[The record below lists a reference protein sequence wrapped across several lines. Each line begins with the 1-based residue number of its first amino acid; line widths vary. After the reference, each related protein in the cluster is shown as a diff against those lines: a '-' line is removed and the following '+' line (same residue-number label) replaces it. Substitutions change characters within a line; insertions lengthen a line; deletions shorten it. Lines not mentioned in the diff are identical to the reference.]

1 MDMKKCEESPS
12 YDISIFDTFPTLN
25 FPDLKGRLAAASKH
39 DKHKII
45 VLDDDPTGVQTLHDV
60 SVFTDWSESAIE
72 EGFREKQKLFYILT
86 NSRSFSARKT
96 KQVHQEIAE
105 RILKVAQRLQK
116 DFLIISRSDSTL
128 RGHYPLE
135 TQTLRETLESH
146 STKRVDG
153 EILCPYF
160 KEGGRFTF
168 GDVHYVRY
176 GQKLVPAGQTE
187 FAKDQ
192 TFGYHASNLRDYV
205 EEKTQGAYKRETVM
219 SISIEELRQGDV
231 EGIAARLCQ
240 VHDFGKVI
248 VNAVTQDD
256 VRVFVLALYEAMS
269 RGKYF
274 LFRTAAAF
282 VKEMGGIEDRP
293 LLTHA
298 ELFSEESSATQ
309 QSGGVI
315 VVGSHT
321 DKTTAQL
328 KALQGLPGLEFL
340 ELDSDL
346 VLEPNLF
353 SQEVDRILQK
363 EEAIIRAGKTAVV
376 YTKRKVLTLPDDT
389 KESALAR
396 SVKISDAVQS
406 LVGRLSIT
414 PSYVIAKG
422 GITSS
427 DVATKALHVQK
438 AMVIGQICPGVP
450 VWRTGS
456 ESKFPQIPYIIF
468 PGNVGDTDTLR
479 QAVLTLQSENDI

>member
-1 MDMKKCEESPS
+1 MDMEKCEVSPS
-12 YDISIFDTFPTLN
+12 YDISFLDTFPSLN
-25 FPDLKGRLAAASKH
+25 FPDLQERLAAVSMH
-39 DKHKII
+39 DNHKIV

-86 NSRSFSARKT
+86 NSRSFSAMKT

-146 STKRVDG
+146 STKHVDG

-168 GDVHYVRY
+168 GDVHYVCY
-176 GQKLVPAGQTE
+176 GRKLVPVGQTE
-187 FAKDQ
+187 FAEDQ
-192 TFGYHASNLRDYV
+192 TFGYHASNLHDYV

-219 SISIEELRQGDV
+219 SISISELRQGDV
-231 EGIAARLCQ
+231 EAIATRLCQ

-248 VNAVTQDD
+248 VNAITQDD
-256 VRVFVLALYEAMS
+256 VRVFVLALYEALS

-282 VKEMGGIEDRP
+282 VKEMGAIEDRP

-298 ELFSEESSATQ
+298 EIFQEKSMATQ

-321 DKTTAQL
+321 EKTTSQL

-346 VLEPNLF
+346 VLKPELF
-353 SQEVDRILQK
+353 SQEVNRILER
-363 EEAIIRAGKTAVV
+363 EEAIIRAGKTAVI

-427 DVATKALHVQK
+427 DVATKALHVHK
-438 AMVIGQICPGVP
+438 AAVIGQICPGVP
-450 VWRTGS
+450 VWRTGR

-468 PGNVGDTDTLR
+468 PGNVGNINTLR
-479 QAVLTLQSENDI
+479 QAVLTLQSEN

>member
-1 MDMKKCEESPS
+1 MDMENREVSPS
-12 YDISIFDTFPTLN
+12 YDISFLDTFPSLN
-25 FPDLKGRLAAASKH
+25 FPDLQERLAAVSMH
-39 DKHKII
+39 DNHKIV

-60 SVFTDWSESAIE
+60 LIFTDWSESAIE
-72 EGFREKQKLFYILT
+72 EGFREQQKLFYILT
-86 NSRSFSARKT
+86 NSRSFSAVKT

-135 TQTLRETLESH
+135 TQTLRETLEAH
-146 STKRVDG
+146 STKHVDG

-168 GDVHYVRY
+168 GDVHYVCY
-176 GQKLVPAGQTE
+176 GRKLVPVGQTE
-187 FAKDQ
+187 FAEDQ

-219 SISIEELRQGDV
+219 SISIAELRQGNV
-231 EGIAARLCQ
+231 EAIAARLCQ

-256 VRVFVLALYEAMS
+256 VRVFVLALYEALS

-282 VKEMGGIEDRP
+282 VKEMGAIEDRP

-298 ELFSEESSATQ
+298 EIFPEKNMAAQ

-321 DKTTAQL
+321 DKTTSQL

-346 VLEPNLF
+346 VLKPELF
-353 SQEVDRILQK
+353 SQEVTRILQK
-363 EEAIIRAGKTAVV
+363 EEAIIRAGKTAVI

-406 LVGRLSIT
+406 LVGRLSLT

-427 DVATKALHVQK
+427 DVATKALHVHK
-438 AMVIGQICPGVP
+438 ATVIGQICPGVP
-450 VWRTGS
+450 VWRTGR

-468 PGNVGDTDTLR
+468 PGNVGNINTLR
-479 QAVLTLQSENDI
+479 QAVLTLQSEN